1 MRTASGKWC
10 WRLVV
15 GGFPVQEVRAHK
27 WHWWHHKGA
36 AHAGVFSTFGFSGF
50 FFRGYTIPAKCSRL
64 LGMGV
69 FLQSPLEVVPWLPAR
84 NCGAQLKVWTCVTA
98 VVEVWMKPGL
108 SCFSTYCTLLHLKYQ
123 VGLGE
128 LSGAITKRRKKPHLC
143 GGCDKLVIL
152 YLQIANY
159 SSDWLLS
166 DQFACA
172 VMVTGLQIRCR
183 ISCGSDVAFSSCSL
197 GSKMHG
203 WGVLCNSLLLAAL
216 FFHSQSF
223 FRLERN
229 KMAHSCSLVFFYF

>member
-1 MRTASGKWC
+1 MFKTAGHEWLFTVTFRSCALTSCQELWGTDESLDLCHSSG
-10 WRLVV
+10 
-15 GGFPVQEVRAHK
+15 
-27 WHWWHHKGA
+27 GA
-36 AHAGVFSTFGFSGF
+36 
-50 FFRGYTIPAKCSRL
+50 L
-64 LGMGV
+64 D
-69 FLQSPLEVVPWLPAR
+69 
-84 NCGAQLKVWTCVTA
+84 GA
-98 VVEVWMKPGL
+98 
-108 SCFSTYCTLLHLKYQ
+108 SCFSTYCAILHLKYQ

-128 LSGAITKRRKKPHLC
+128 LSGAIMKRKKKNHLC

-203 WGVLCNSLLLAAL
+203 
-216 FFHSQSF
+216 
-223 FRLERN
+223 
-229 KMAHSCSLVFFYF
+229 

>member
-1 MRTASGKWC
+1 MFKTAGHGCFFTVTFRSCALTSCQKLWGTAESLDLCHSSG
-10 WRLVV
+10 
-15 GGFPVQEVRAHK
+15 GGVDEA
-27 WHWWHHKGA
+27 WA
-36 AHAGVFSTFGFSGF
+36 
-50 FFRGYTIPAKCSRL
+50 L
-64 LGMGV
+64 L
-69 FLQSPLEVVPWLPAR
+69 FQHLL
-84 NCGAQLKVWTCVTA
+84 
-98 VVEVWMKPGL
+98 
-108 SCFSTYCTLLHLKYQ
+108 TLLHLKYQ

-183 ISCGSDVAFSSCSL
+183 ISCGSDVVFSSCSL

-229 KMAHSCSLVFFYF
+229 KMAHSCSLVVFLFLISDKMM

>member
-1 MRTASGKWC
+1 MA
-10 WRLVV
+10 LVTL
-15 GGFPVQEVRAHK
+15 QR
-27 WHWWHHKGA
+27 W
-36 AHAGVFSTFGFSGF
+36 AHAGVFSTGGFSGF
-50 FFRGYTIPAKCSRL
+50 FRGYTVPTKKCLRL
-64 LGMGV
+64 LGMSG

-84 NCGAQLKVWTCVTA
+84 NCGAQMKVWTCVTV
-98 VVEVWMKPGL
+98 VVELWMEPGV
-108 SCFSTYCTLLHLKYQ
+108 SCFSTYCAILHLKYQ

-128 LSGAITKRRKKPHLC
+128 LSGAIMKRKKKNHLC

-229 KMAHSCSLVFFYF
+229 KMAHSCRLVLVFF